1 MAAKRTLTNADVIAW
16 AIDESGYGDDE
27 LAGKLSA
34 TGVDTEVVA
43 AWRRGDTTPT
53 TGQLTALAET
63 LRRPRSL
70 FYLPQ
75 PPKRSMA
82 ASLRRTTGSRS
93 RSLSPTERFAL
104 REAQRRQ
111 RFVSDLLSGS
121 AVVEIPTASVDMSPH
136 QAAAPLQEWSG
147 VPLNAQR
154 SWRSDREAYRAWR
167 SALEAK
173 RILVMELQ
181 LGRAGLRG
189 FALSDPYAPVVG
201 VNTAQ
206 NEAARCF
213 TLWHETA
220 HLSLEAEASSCLDP
234 TSGEDSDV
242 ERWCEATASAVLM
255 PRESVESLLK
265 RRPQLRGFE
274 LVTAAAAEFR
284 TSLRAA
290 ALALMRIAPDLGDL
304 YRVVEQEAPLQDH
317 AKQGGGRGGGQPRS
331 ARRLRESG
339 RVAAQVL
346 VEALAEDRI
355 SELEAR
361 RILKLD
367 GEELSQFSTL
377 VRES

>member
-27 LAGKLSA
+27 LAGKLSKA
-34 TGVDTEVVA
+34 GVDPAVIAT
-43 AWRRGDTTPT
+43 WRCGDTTPT
-53 TGQLTALAET
+53 SGQLTALAAA

-93 RSLSPTERFAL
+93 RSLEPTERFAL
-104 REAQRRQ
+104 REAQSRQ

-121 AVVEIPTASVDMSPH
+121 AVVELPTASVDMPPQ
-136 QAAAPLQEWSG
+136 QAAAALREWSEL
-147 VPLNAQR
+147 PLSAQR
-154 SWRSDREAYRAWR
+154 SWRTDREAYRAWR

-181 LGRAGLRG
+181 LGKTGLRG
-189 FALSDPYAPVVG
+189 FAISDPYAPVVG

-206 NEAARCF
+206 NEAARSF
-213 TLWHETA
+213 TLWHELA
-220 HLSLEAEASSCLDP
+220 HLSLEAEASCLDP
-234 TSGEDSDV
+234 TSGEDSV
-242 ERWCEATASAVLM
+242 IERWCEATASAVLM
-255 PRESVESLLK
+255 PRESVESFLK
-265 RRPQLRGFE
+265 RQPQLRGFE

-284 TSLRAA
+284 TSLRAT
-290 ALALMRIAPDLGDL
+290 ALALMRIEPDLGDL
-304 YRVVEQEAPLQDH
+304 YEMVEQEAPLQDH
-317 AKQGGGRGGGQPRS
+317 TTQSSGRGGGQPRS

-367 GEELSQFSTL
+367 GEELSQLSTL

>member
-27 LAGKLSA
+27 LAGKLSKA
-34 TGVDTEVVA
+34 GVDPAVIAT
-43 AWRRGDTTPT
+43 WRCGDTTPT
-53 TGQLTALAET
+53 SGQLTALAAA

-93 RSLSPTERFAL
+93 RSLEPTERFAL
-104 REAQRRQ
+104 REAQSRQ

-121 AVVEIPTASVDMSPH
+121 AVVELPTASVDMLPQ
-136 QAAAPLQEWSG
+136 QAAAALREWSEL
-147 VPLNAQR
+147 PLSAQR
-154 SWRSDREAYRAWR
+154 SWRTDREAYRAWR

-181 LGRAGLRG
+181 LGKTGLRG
-189 FALSDPYAPVVG
+189 FAISDQYAPVVG

-206 NEAARCF
+206 NEAARSF
-213 TLWHETA
+213 TLWHELA
-220 HLSLEAEASSCLDP
+220 HLSLEAEASCLDP
-234 TSGEDSDV
+234 TSGEDSV
-242 ERWCEATASAVLM
+242 IERWCEATASAVLM
-255 PRESVESLLK
+255 PRESVESFLK
-265 RRPQLRGFE
+265 RQPQLRGFE

-284 TSLRAA
+284 TSLRAT
-290 ALALMRIAPDLGDL
+290 ALALMRIEPDLGDL
-304 YRVVEQEAPLQDH
+304 YGMVEQEAPLQDH
-317 AKQGGGRGGGQPRS
+317 TKQSSGRGGGQPRS

-367 GEELSQFSTL
+367 GEELSQLSTL

>member
-16 AIDESGYGDDE
+16 AIDESGYGDGE
-27 LAGKLSA
+27 LAGKLSKA
-34 TGVDTEVVA
+34 GVDTEVIA
-43 AWRRGDTTPT
+43 DWRCGDRTPT
-53 TGQLTALAET
+53 SGQLTALAEA

-70 FYLPQ
+70 FYLPH
-75 PPKRSMA
+75 PPKCSMA
-82 ASLRRTTGSRS
+82 ASLRRTAGSRS
-93 RSLSPTERFAL
+93 RSLDPTERFAL

-111 RFVSDLLSGS
+111 RFVSDLLSDG
-121 AVVEIPTASVDMSPH
+121 AVVELPTASVDLSPH
-136 QAAAPLQEWSG
+136 QAAAALREWSE
-147 VPLNAQR
+147 VPLNVQR

-181 LGRAGLRG
+181 LGKTGLRG
-189 FALSDPYAPVVG
+189 FAISDPYAPVVG

-206 NEAARCF
+206 NEAARSF

-220 HLSLEAEASSCLDP
+220 HLSLEAGASCLDP
-234 TSGEDSDV
+234 TSGEDSDI
-242 ERWCEATASAVLM
+242 ERWCEATASVVLM
-255 PRESVESLLK
+255 PSESVESFLK
-265 RRPQLRGFE
+265 RQPQLRGFE

-284 TSLRAA
+284 TSLRAT
-290 ALALMRIAPDLGDL
+290 ALALMRIEPDLGDL
-304 YRVVEQEAPLQDH
+304 YRMVEQEAPLQDH
-317 AKQGGGRGGGQPRS
+317 AKQSGGRGGGQPRS

-346 VEALAEDRI
+346 VQALAEDRI

-367 GEELSQFSTL
+367 GEELSQLSTL

>member
-1 MAAKRTLTNADVIAW
+1 MAAKRILTNAAVIAW
-16 AIDESGYGDDE
+16 AIDESGYDDGE
-27 LAGKLSA
+27 LAGKLSKA
-34 TGVDTEVVA
+34 GVDTEVIA
-43 AWRRGDTTPT
+43 AWRCGDMSPT
-53 TGQLTALAET
+53 SGQLTALAEA

-75 PPKRSMA
+75 PPKCSMA
-82 ASLRRTTGSRS
+82 ASLRRTAGSRS
-93 RSLSPTERFAL
+93 RSLDPTERFAL

-111 RFVSDLLSGS
+111 RFVSDLLRDG
-121 AVVEIPTASVDMSPH
+121 AVVDLPTASVDLSPH
-136 QAAAPLQEWSG
+136 QAAAALREWSE
-147 VPLNAQR
+147 VPLNVQR

-181 LGRAGLRG
+181 LGKTGLRG
-189 FALSDPYAPVVG
+189 FAISDPYAPVVG

-206 NEAARCF
+206 NEAARSF

-220 HLSLEAEASSCLDP
+220 HLSLEAEASCLDP
-234 TSGEDSDV
+234 TSGEDSDI
-242 ERWCEATASAVLM
+242 ERWCEATASVVLM
-255 PRESVESLLK
+255 PSESVKSFLK
-265 RRPQLRGFE
+265 RQPQLRGFE

-284 TSLRAA
+284 TSLRAT
-290 ALALMRIAPDLGDL
+290 ALALMRIEPDLGDL
-304 YRVVEQEAPLQDH
+304 YRIVEQEAPLQDH
-317 AKQGGGRGGGQPRS
+317 AKQSGGRGGGQPRS

-361 RILKLD
+361 RVLKLD

-377 VRES
+377 VKES

>member
-27 LAGKLSA
+27 LAGKLSKA
-34 TGVDTEVVA
+34 GVDPAVIAT
-43 AWRRGDTTPT
+43 WRCGDTTPT
-53 TGQLTALAET
+53 SGQLTALAAV

-93 RSLSPTERFAL
+93 RSLEPTERFAL
-104 REAQRRQ
+104 REAQSRQ

-121 AVVEIPTASVDMSPH
+121 AVVELPTASVDMPPQ
-136 QAAAPLQEWSG
+136 QAAAALREWSEL
-147 VPLNAQR
+147 PLSAQR
-154 SWRSDREAYRAWR
+154 SWRTDREAYRAWR

-181 LGRAGLRG
+181 LGKTGLRG
-189 FALSDPYAPVVG
+189 FAISDPYAPVVG

-206 NEAARCF
+206 NEAARSF
-213 TLWHETA
+213 TLWHELA
-220 HLSLEAEASSCLDP
+220 HLSLEAEASCLDP
-234 TSGEDSDV
+234 TSGEDSV
-242 ERWCEATASAVLM
+242 IERWCEATASAVLM
-255 PRESVESLLK
+255 PRESVESFLK
-265 RRPQLRGFE
+265 RQPQLRGFE

-284 TSLRAA
+284 TSLRAT
-290 ALALMRIAPDLGDL
+290 ALALVRIEPDLGDL
-304 YRVVEQEAPLQDH
+304 YGMVEQEAPLQDH
-317 AKQGGGRGGGQPRS
+317 TTQSGGRGGGQPRS

-367 GEELSQFSTL
+367 GEELSQLSTL

>member
-1 MAAKRTLTNADVIAW
+1 MATKRTLTNADMIAW
-16 AIDESGYGDDE
+16 AIDESGYDDDE

-34 TGVDTEVVA
+34 KGVDAEVIA

-53 TGQLTALAET
+53 TGQLTALAEM

-70 FYLPQ
+70 FYLPY
-75 PPKRSMA
+75 PPKRSMSV
-82 ASLRRTTGSRS
+82 SLRRTAGSRS

-111 RFVSDLLSGS
+111 RFVSDLLSDGES
-121 AVVEIPTASVDMSPH
+121 VELPTASVDMSPH
-136 QAAAPLQEWSG
+136 QAAAALREWSE

-154 SWRSDREAYRAWR
+154 SWRTDREAYRAWR
-167 SALEAK
+167 SVLEAK

-181 LGRAGLRG
+181 LGKTGLRG
-189 FALSDPYAPVVG
+189 FAISDPYAPLVG

-206 NEAARCF
+206 NEAARSF

-220 HLSLEAEASSCLDP
+220 HLSLEAEASCLDP
-234 TSGEDSDV
+234 TSGEDSDI

-255 PRESVESLLK
+255 PHELVELFLK
-265 RRPQLRGFE
+265 RQPQLRGFE

-290 ALALMRIAPDLGDL
+290 ALALMRIKPDLGDL
-304 YRVVEQEAPLQDH
+304 YRMVEQEAPLQNH
-317 AKQGGGRGGGQPRS
+317 AKQSGGRGGGQPRS

-367 GEELSQFSTL
+367 GEELSQLSTL